1 MSISNVV
8 LNFIFARD
16 FVKITRDQDTKLRL
30 LVAARRVFAEHGLKN
45 ATVRD
50 ICELAGANV
59 AAVSYHFGGKE
70 ELYVAVLQ
78 AYMQDMQNLYP
89 RDEGVTAQSGP
100 EERLRAYI
108 RSFLLQTLG
117 DGDPVNDGLGR
128 LLTREFIE
136 PSRHFGELFDR
147 QCRPTHEY
155 LLGIVR
161 QCLPGADETTVSRA
175 ASSIIGQCVLF
186 DFAGEAIVRMN
197 PELALGAGNIEALT
211 DFIMEFSLGGLER
224 LRMKQRQAA

>member
-1 MSISNVV
+1 M
-8 LNFIFARD
+8 
-16 FVKITRDQDTKLRL
+16 KIPRDQDTKLRL
-30 LVAARRVFAEHGLKN
+30 LAAARKVFAEHGLKN

-78 AYMQDMQNLYP
+78 AYMQDMQELYP
-89 RDEGVTAQSGP
+89 RDAGVTPQGGP
-100 EERLRAYI
+100 VERLRAYVK
-108 RSFLLQTLG
+108 SFLLQTLG

-136 PSRHFGELFDR
+136 PSSHFGELFER

-155 LLGIVR
+155 LLSILR
-161 QCLPGADETTVSRA
+161 DYLPGADETTVSRA

-186 DFAGEAIVRMN
+186 DFAGEAIMRMN
-197 PELALGAGNIEALT
+197 PELVLKAGNIEALT
-211 DFIMEFSLGGLER
+211 DFIMEFSIGGLER
-224 LRMKQRQAA
+224 LRSRQLKVA

>member
-1 MSISNVV
+1 MKIP
-8 LNFIFARD
+8 RD
-16 FVKITRDQDTKLRL
+16 LDTKLRL
-30 LVAARRVFAEHGLKN
+30 LAAARRVFAEHGLKN

-59 AAVSYHFGGKE
+59 ASVSYHFGGKE

-78 AYMQDMQNLYP
+78 AYMQDMEKLYP
-89 RDEGVTAQSGP
+89 RDEGVTPQNTP
-100 EERLRAYI
+100 QERLRAYV

-136 PSRHFGELFDR
+136 PTRYFGELFER
-147 QCRPTHEY
+147 QCRPTHDY
-155 LLGIVR
+155 LLELVR
-161 QCLPGADETTVSRA
+161 ELLPDADETTVSRA
-175 ASSIIGQCVLF
+175 GSSIIGQCVLF

-197 PELALGAGNIEALT
+197 PELVLKAGNIEALT

-224 LRMKQRQAA
+224 LRAAQRQAA